1 MYLQRLNHT
10 HKFQVVV
17 KITQIFVNLVVLY
30 CIDNLIG
37 KYLYNNRGGRSPPA
51 PEAKSPPQAP
61 ENFRRLL

>member
-10 HKFQVVV
+10 HKFQVVF
-17 KITQIFVNLVVLY
+17 KITQTLVKLVVLY

-37 KYLYNNRGGRSPPA
+37 KYLYNNRGVWGRIPPA
-51 PEAKSPPQAP
+51 PQAP